1 MSTKDVLSEEEMDA
15 LMETVED
22 TPVDPEAM
30 DANGDYPL
38 FDFASRENALLDQMP
53 ALKTINEKLC
63 NELTDTL
70 NQSFQFPIEVEMESM
85 ELLKLEECLK
95 SMAEF
100 SAINLLKFDITSGLS
115 LVVVGGGLLSQVI
128 NKYFGSNFGG
138 AGLPQL
144 ERQLTATEA
153 RMNERILS
161 HVLAA
166 VQAGWEDVSPFEVK
180 LLSTETN
187 PAFVKL
193 GSPEDMAVRF
203 KIKITLDEFSE
214 SVQWLLPYA
223 ALEAMRPKL
232 GNLSRS
238 LSDPN
243 NLKNWTKLLERQ
255 MHSVDLDL
263 TANFTDLCL
272 SLKDVLSLKVGSIIP
287 LRVPDYVEVFAG
299 DVPLFAAEYGCHDN
313 NKALSMKHRIKA
325 NA

>member
-1 MSTKDVLSEEEMDA
+1 MSTKDVLSEEEIDA
-15 LMETVED
+15 LMDTVED
-22 TPVDPEAM
+22 TPADPEAM

-53 ALKTINEKLC
+53 ALKTINEKVC

-100 SAINLLKFDITSGLS
+100 SAINLLKFDIASGLS

-128 NKYFGSNFGG
+128 NRYFGSSFGG
-138 AGLPQL
+138 AGLPQS

-166 VQAGWEDVSPFEVK
+166 AQVGWEEVSPLEVK

-193 GSPEDMAVRF
+193 GSPADMAVRF
-203 KIKITLDEFSE
+203 KIKITMDEFSE

-238 LSDPN
+238 LTDPN

-255 MHSVDLDL
+255 MCSVELDL
-263 TANFTDLCL
+263 TANFTELCL

-287 LRVPDYVEVFAG
+287 MKVPDCVEVFAG